1 MADTEHKRVND
12 ILLGPLE
19 RPALQWFARHMP
31 EWITPD
37 ILTLI
42 GVFGSL
48 VILSGYALTAV
59 SDIFVWLA
67 SVGFFINWFG
77 DSLDGTLARYRN
89 IERPKYGFFV
99 DHTVDAFS
107 YLLVFGGLGLSIYVS
122 FNVAMLALVGYL
134 LMSVLVYVDTFVT
147 GRFKISYGRFGP
159 TELRAIAVVF
169 NIVFFFV
176 GVPLIDLPYGQTPIY
191 DLAVLAIAIILILIF
206 MVSTWRRASE
216 LSDIDIKRVA
226 DSSQELVER

>member
-1 MADTEHKRVND
+1 MSNTDHKRVND

-19 RPALQWFARHMP
+19 RPALQWFSAHMP
-31 EWITPD
+31 DWVTPD

-42 GVFGSL
+42 GVFGSF
-48 VILSGYALTAV
+48 VILTGYALTEVNAA
-59 SDIFVWLA
+59 FVWLA
-67 SVGFFINWFG
+67 TLGFFINWFG
-77 DSLDGTLARYRN
+77 DSLDGTLARYRK

-122 FNVAMLALVGYL
+122 FTVALLALVGYL

-159 TELRAIAVVF
+159 TEIRALAVLF
-169 NIVFFFV
+169 NVIFFIF
-176 GVPLIDLPYGQTPIY
+176 GVPVIETPYGTAPVY
-191 DLAVLAIAIILILIF
+191 DLAVLAVAIILILLF
-206 MVSTWRRASE
+206 MVSTVRRARQ
-216 LSDIDIKRVA
+216 LSDIDQRDKKA
-226 DSSQELVER
+226 